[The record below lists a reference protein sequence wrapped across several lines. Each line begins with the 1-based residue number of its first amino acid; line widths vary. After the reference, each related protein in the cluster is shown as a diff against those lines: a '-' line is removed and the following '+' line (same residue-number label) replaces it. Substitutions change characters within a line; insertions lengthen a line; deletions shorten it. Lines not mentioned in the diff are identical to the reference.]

1 MSSAEYVLE
10 ASLLVRFFYNE
21 IQHYQRTLVALYET
35 LRLADE
41 IDALIPGWP
50 LPKTFW
56 TGISD
61 RGACRHQIR
70 QQPLARPLGR

>member
-10 ASLLVRFFYNE
+10 ASLIVSVFYNE

-50 LPKTFW
+50 LP
-56 TGISD
+56 
-61 RGACRHQIR
+61 
-70 QQPLARPLGR
+70 